1 MLTYEQW
8 SLPDQCAVLPDLAK
22 RCQSGK
28 KVLPELAKSC
38 QSGKKVGFYWTM
50 NSAVDLTRQCYQ
62 IWPKAAKV
70 EKSATRNGRTYHKLF
85 EDKNRQKFCQKVPK
99 MPKRAKN
106 AFFLKVSTV
115 RKLWIYVELWRLCW
129 IFWAKKKEAHVHEK
143 TVVPISVKST
153 WEQGRGIVA
162 KRWMKIM
169 TIIKLQTC

>member
-1 MLTYEQW
+1 
-8 SLPDQCAVLPDLAK
+8 
-22 RCQSGK
+22 
-28 KVLPELAKSC
+28 
-38 QSGKKVGFYWTM
+38 M
-50 NSAVDLTRQCYQ
+50 NSEVYLTNSTARFCKKGAKVPKKCYQ
-62 IWPKAAKV
+62 NWQKVAKV
-70 EKSATRNGRTYHKLF
+70 AKKLTFIELWTVQLTWPDSATRNGRTYHKLC

-143 TVVPISVKST
+143 TVVLISVKST